1 MAAVEDVTANLPS
14 LQFEAA
20 LTHQEKELL
29 YLRGRSHALTVSAC
43 AQAAFLV
50 AVLNDARQKIVE
62 IKFPVKK
69 RSSKLLQ
76 EAPKRDP
83 LLVGIIGCGRLGKQ
97 LANTLLTFSDVHPEE
112 LFLSTR
118 RPETLSSLQ
127 AKGVH
132 CGFDNIKVCNA
143 VHILFICCLPSQL
156 PTVAK
161 EIKGHLTCPV
171 YVLVGGTPL
180 SRIRQL
186 LEYDQ
191 IIKPEFS
198 WKIPDPADKSGNDW
212 NIGKE
217 INEILREDP
226 LSCDVTCPLNLNKE
240 TAVVQTG
247 EEWAEL
253 AVLTFL
259 NMCTDKELGKGEA
272 VSLCNTIM
280 FGVGPADDPRD
291 GILLDEVIQEERK
304 LAVSTDPVD
313 KQYFP
318 HFDLAKPPVI
328 QSKLGERF
336 MDCNGSLRRLFIKRY
351 RAVFDKFQYW
361 KGVPTSMP

>member
-1 MAAVEDVTANLPS
+1 LIAV
-14 LQFEAA
+14 F
-20 LTHQEKELL
+20 
-29 YLRGRSHALTVSAC
+29 
-43 AQAAFLV
+43 
-50 AVLNDARQKIVE
+50 NDARQKIVE

-97 LANTLLTFSDVHPEE
+97 LANTLLKFSDVHPEE

-118 RPETLSSLQ
+118 RPETLSALQ
-127 AKGVH
+127 AKGAH
-132 CGFDNIKVCNA
+132 CGFDNVKVCST
-143 VHILFICCLPSQL
+143 VHILFLCCLPTQL

-161 EIKGHLTCPV
+161 EIRGHLNCPV

-180 SRIRQL
+180 SRICQL

-198 WKIPDPADKSGNDW
+198 WRKPNPDDESNHNW

-226 LSCDVTCPLNLNKE
+226 SSCDVTCPLNLNKD
-240 TAVVQTG
+240 TAIVQTA

-253 AVLTFL
+253 AVLTFF
-259 NMCTDKELGKGEA
+259 NMCTDEGLDKEETIR
-272 VSLCNTIM
+272 LCNKIM
-280 FGVGPADDPRD
+280 FGMGPTDDPRD
-291 GILLDEVIQEERK
+291 SLSLDEVVCDEGI
-304 LAVSTDPVD
+304 LAASGSTLD
-313 KQYFP
+313 KQFFP
-318 HFDLAKPPVI
+318 RFDLAKLSI
-328 QSKLGERF
+328 SHTKLRDRL
-336 MDCNGSLRRLFIKRY
+336 MDPNGSLRRMFVKRY

-361 KGVPTSMP
+361 KGVPTSMS

>member
-1 MAAVEDVTANLPS
+1 M
-14 LQFEAA
+14 
-20 LTHQEKELL
+20 L

-97 LANTLLTFSDVHPEE
+97 LASTLLKFSDVHPEE

-118 RPETLSSLQ
+118 RPETLSALQ
-127 AKGVH
+127 IKGVH
-132 CGFDNIKVCNA
+132 CGFDNAKVCSS
-143 VHILFICCLPSQL
+143 VHLLFICCLPSQL
-156 PTVAK
+156 QTVAK
-161 EIKGHLTCPV
+161 EIKGHLKCPV

-180 SRIRQL
+180 LRICQL
-186 LEYDQ
+186 LGYDQ

-198 WKIPDPADKSGNDW
+198 WKKPDPDDESCNNW

-226 LSCDVTCPLNLNKE
+226 SSCDVTCPLNLNKD
-240 TAVVQTG
+240 TAIVQTA

-253 AVLTFL
+253 AVLAFF
-259 NMCTDKELGKGEA
+259 NMCTDKELDKEETIR
-272 VSLCNTIM
+272 LCNTIM
-280 FGVGPADDPRD
+280 FGMGPTDDPLD
-291 GILLDEVIQEERK
+291 GISLDEVVSDENP
-304 LAVSTDPVD
+304 LAISNSSVD
-313 KQYFP
+313 EKYFP
-318 HFDLAKPPVI
+318 RFDL
-328 QSKLGERF
+328 SKLSTSRWKIGERL
-336 MDCNGSLRRLFIKRY
+336 MEPSGSLRRLFVKRY

-361 KGVPTSMP
+361 KGVPTSMS